1 MIHVLTRC
9 HFVYLQSY
17 KHNNNANTNH
27 IRGRCAQLS
36 RMYTDYTD
44 PIGLIKIGFLIL
56 IVVISYPTENP
67 LIISSVVLIGS
78 LGLGFSYG
86 IQLDNQNN
94 TFRQF
99 NSFLGIKYG
108 PWQSLNDFD
117 SIYIVKRTI
126 RSSSNA
132 GFLVSTSSFTNEQFE
147 IYISDKSQLKRVLIK
162 TFKSEEDAKALAISF
177 EEKFKLKLTDYQ
189 PKLSQKS
196 RLRKKRR
203 SRN

>member
-1 MIHVLTRC
+1 MIHARTRSTFGYLFNLNHKRIAC
-9 HFVYLQSY
+9 HESY
-17 KHNNNANTNH
+17 TE
-27 IRGRCAQLS
+27 RCAQLS

-126 RSSSNA
+126 RSSTNA